1 MGNREDRE
9 VLRERI
15 RELIEFKGGGY
26 NADLVEDLIE
36 QSLKLLHDVEH
47 RGDARIIQ
55 TAVRELRYAFHL
67 FEPYASQRKVTIFGS
82 ARTSP
87 DKVEYQQVIGP
98 NPIRLIASFGEDNA
112 GEQYLLGFEGKIYRL
127 EAK

>member
-9 VLRERI
+9 ALRERI

-55 TAVRELRYAFHL
+55 TAVRELR
-67 FEPYASQRKVTIFGS
+67 
-82 ARTSP
+82 
-87 DKVEYQQVIGP
+87 
-98 NPIRLIASFGEDNA
+98 
-112 GEQYLLGFEGKIYRL
+112 
-127 EAK
+127 